1 LAAKL
6 LGIGL
11 DEAASEVAGS
21 AVADLLD
28 RTPRSGE

>member
-11 DEAASEVAGS
+11 DEAASEVAGI
-21 AVADLLD
+21 AVPDLAAL
-28 RTPRSGE
+28 SVG